1 MRVMMVNRHFY
12 PFLGGVEFHILNL
25 AQELLRLGCDV
36 TVTCLGD
43 STEAKIDDF
52 RGIRIRRV
60 RAAWDLGVI
69 EQERPDV
76 IHVHMPRNAIAF
88 AALLEA
94 HRRGIGTV
102 FTPHCFYPSRSTA
115 KAALKRLCDA
125 SVTPVMFRLA
135 DLTINLTANDQ
146 RDSITRGLPKAK
158 SVIIPNSIRGSELDS
173 VRRPPDFRSKHGIE
187 GDFLVHVGRFDP
199 VKQIDF
205 LVRCQRDLPSEL
217 KLVLIGQDGGTLAE
231 IRRLIGEL
239 SLERQVIVIE
249 RASFPELCAAYAE
262 AAALVMASEYE
273 GLPTVILEALYFG
286 CPVVA
291 SRVGGIP
298 HVLTEGWL
306 GLQYSFLER
315 EAYVYAV
322 RTALTQ
328 RGERRSDRQSWVKRN
343 YSWEENAPLVLRAYE
358 HVARASRSQAA

>member
-36 TVTCLGD
+36 TVACLGEP
-43 STEAKIDDF
+43 TQAKIDEF

-60 RAAWDLGVI
+60 RTPWDLGAI

-88 AALLEA
+88 AGLLEA
-94 HRRGIGTV
+94 RRQGIATV
-102 FTPHCFYPSRSTA
+102 FTPHCFYPSRATA
-115 KAALKRLCDA
+115 KAALKWLCDA
-125 SVTPVMFRLA
+125 SFTPVMFRLA

-146 RDSITRGLPKAK
+146 RDSIARGLPLAK
-158 SVIIPNSIRGSELDS
+158 SVIIPNSIRASELDS
-173 VRRPPDFRSKHGIE
+173 VRHPLDFRSKYGIDGE
-187 GDFLVHVGRFDP
+187 FLLHVGRFDP

-205 LVRCQRDLPSEL
+205 LVRCQHDLPSEL
-217 KLVLIGQDGGTLAE
+217 KLVLIGQDGGTLGE
-231 IRRLIGEL
+231 IRRLIREL
-239 SLERQVIVIE
+239 SLDRHVIVIE

-298 HVLTEGWL
+298 HVLKQPWL
-306 GLQYSFLER
+306 GGQYEFLDR
-315 EAYVYAV
+315 EAYVHAV
-322 RTALTQ
+322 RSALDQ
-328 RGERRSDRQSWVKRN
+328 RDERRMDRRAWVKQN
-343 YSWEENAPLVLRAYE
+343 YSWEENAPVVLRAYE
-358 HVARASRSQAA
+358 HIARISRSQAA

>member
-1 MRVMMVNRHFY
+1 MMVNRHFY

-25 AQELLRLGCDV
+25 AQELLRLGCHV
-36 TVTCLGD
+36 TVTCLGER
-43 STEAKIDDF
+43 TEAKTDDF

-60 RAAWDLGVI
+60 RTPWDLGAI

-88 AALLEA
+88 AGLLEA
-94 HRRGIGTV
+94 RRLGVATV
-102 FTPHCFYPSRSTA
+102 FTPHCFYPSRATT
-115 KAALKRLCDA
+115 KAALKWLCDA
-125 SVTPVMFRLA
+125 SFTPAMFRLA

-146 RDSITRGLPKAK
+146 RDSIARGLPLAK
-158 SVIIPNSIRGSELDS
+158 SVIIPNSIRASELDG
-173 VRRPPDFRSKHGIE
+173 VRRPLDFCSKHGID
-187 GDFLVHVGRFDP
+187 GDFVLHVGRFDP

-217 KLVLIGQDGGTLAE
+217 KLVLIGQDGGTLGE
-231 IRRLIGEL
+231 VLGLIRQLR
-239 SLERQVIVIE
+239 LERQVIVIE
-249 RASFPELCAAYAE
+249 RASFAELCAAYAE

-298 HVLTEGWL
+298 HVLREPWL
-306 GLQYSFLER
+306 GRQYAFLDR
-315 EAYVYAV
+315 EAYVRAV
-322 RTALTQ
+322 RSVLET
-328 RGERRSDRQSWVKRN
+328 RDERRLDRRAYVKQH
-343 YSWEENAPLVLRAYE
+343 YSWEENAPVLLRAYE
-358 HVARASRSQAA
+358 HVARISRSRAA